1 MGKIVWPKNSQK
13 LSRWIHWF
21 QRSSFCKCLGQTIF
35 PSTFFKKTDFSSQEL
50 AQGSLCNT
58 QFRLYKNFNMSY
70 SIQKMKSFAGTRLFW
85 YNFWW
90 PRRRTE
96 SLKLQR
102 IFWSYAKTKKSR
114 ILNLAHFS
122 KKKEKNVYLI
132 EKGRVILLLELVF
145 SAFYYLIRNKLW
157 KLLQRTYFWYQSP
170 NRLLHLA
177 RLCPDCLKAILSIK
191 RLRSEMRPY
200 SKTHIGHMWMFTLPV
215 ERRKKEIF
223 LSYL

>member
-1 MGKIVWPKNSQK
+1 MTVYLYGPYCPTGI
-13 LSRWIHWF
+13 
-21 QRSSFCKCLGQTIF
+21 
-35 PSTFFKKTDFSSQEL
+35 FSSQEL

-114 ILNLAHFS
+114 ILNLAHFP

-132 EKGRVILLLELVF
+132 EKGRVILLLELAF
-145 SAFYYLIRNKLW
+145 STFYNLIRKELS
-157 KLLQRTYFWYQSP
+157 KLLQTIAQI
-170 NRLLHLA
+170 A
-177 RLCPDCLKAILSIK
+177 
-191 RLRSEMRPY
+191 
-200 SKTHIGHMWMFTLPV
+200 
-215 ERRKKEIF
+215 
-223 LSYL
+223 